1 MIMIKCAF
9 SLFNLN
15 SHNTQSPATS
25 QGFDSN
31 SGLVNEQLKQLLTE
45 RELLREYYNVKSGG
59 TSGGSQQSTP
69 ADHFVQPQYAPIGGA
84 GTAESRPTT
93 PSTRSTFFI
102 IRPAHRLG
110 FPDKGLHTL

>member
-9 SLFNLN
+9 SLFNSN

-25 QGFDSN
+25 QGFHSN
-31 SGLVNEQLKQLLTE
+31 SEHVNEELKQLLAE
-45 RELLREYYNVKSGG
+45 RKLLREHYNVNSGG

-69 ADHFVQPQYAPIGGA
+69 AGYFVQPQYAPIGGA

-93 PSTRSTFFI
+93 PSTFFI
-102 IRPAHRLG
+102 IRSAHRLG

>member
-9 SLFNLN
+9 SLFNSN

-31 SGLVNEQLKQLLTE
+31 SGHVNEQLKQLLTE
-45 RELLREYYNVKSGG
+45 RELNREYYNVNSDG

-69 ADHFVQPQYAPIGGA
+69 AGHLVQPQYAPIGGA
-84 GTAESRPTT
+84 GTAESRPNTINPLNVFYYPVGT
-93 PSTRSTFFI
+93 PPWIPR
-102 IRPAHRLG
+102 
-110 FPDKGLHTL
+110 